1 MGYNDIK
8 LNPLNTHKTFPTSC
22 QEVLLSGNQLNGFY
36 LINKGGGQSITLV
49 TTFCDFTKPQFDQ
62 GDKSSTA
69 KINCMIQM
77 YFIINYPF
85 SSLLL

>member
-22 QEVLLSGNQLNGFY
+22 QEVFLSGNQLNGFY

-69 KINCMIQM
+69 KIN
-77 YFIINYPF
+77 
-85 SSLLL
+85 